1 MPEEHFETAVS
12 AAKEA
17 AGQVTTAFML
27 REAKRNDPK
36 PEPKPATHTETPK
49 LIVEDKLRE
58 RSVPKVPGWAQIY
71 VKAWSDLEHDRSLGH
86 GGGMTRIHYAS
97 ISQYGRDMGLSGSAL
112 QRLALFVRELDEEY
126 LSFVSEQIKKAQEA
140 AKNP

>member
-1 MPEEHFETAVS
+1 MAALNPEI
-12 AAKEA
+12 AA
-17 AGQVTTAFML
+17 TF
-27 REAKRNDPK
+27 
-36 PEPKPATHTETPK
+36 
-49 LIVEDKLRE
+49 EDKLRE
-58 RSVPKVPGWAQIY
+58 RAVPKVPGWAQIY